1 MEDRR
6 KEDAHIRD
14 EAAGWHV
21 ASASEEM
28 DWAAFAEWLDRDQR
42 HRDAYDDI
50 ALLDQEIEAGREAI
64 VTMIPANDVEEE
76 QPAVAQ
82 TNRRRWWAGGGVA
95 LAACL
100 ALIGMPQ
107 WMPVGPATTSSTY
120 RTAEAGRTI
129 ALPDGSS
136 IALGGKTEL
145 AVADGGTSIRM
156 REGVAHFDIRHD
168 PSRQMVIDAGSVQI
182 SDIGTQFDLVVGP
195 KHTTVAVGEGRLS
208 VTPRDGSAVML
219 TAGHRLDLDEAKGDA
234 TIRPTSTESVGSWRE
249 GRLVYDNSPLAL
261 VAIDIGRYSGQRISV
276 DPQIAD
282 LRMSGVLNI
291 GDGSKLVSQV
301 TALLPIRADRQGGGV
316 RLVAAR

>member
-1 MEDRR
+1 MEGNR
-6 KEDAHIRD
+6 KEGAQIRD
-14 EAAGWHV
+14 EAAEWHV
-21 ASASEEM
+21 ASASDDM
-28 DWAAFAEWLDRDQR
+28 DWAAFAEWLDRDPR

-50 ALLDQEIEAGREAI
+50 ALLDQEIVAGREAI
-64 VTMIPANDVEEE
+64 VTLIPANDLEEE
-76 QPAVAQ
+76 QPTDARPQ
-82 TNRRRWWAGGGVA
+82 RRRWWVGGGIA

-107 WMPVGPATTSSTY
+107 WMPGAPGTTSSTY
-120 RTAEAGRTI
+120 RTAEAGRTV

-145 AVADGGTSIRM
+145 ALADGGTSIRM

-168 PSRQMVIDAGSVQI
+168 PSRQMTIDAGSVQI
-182 SDIGTQFDLVVGP
+182 SDIGTRFDLVVGP
-195 KHTTVAVGEGRLS
+195 QHTTVAVGEGRLS
-208 VTPRDGSAVML
+208 VTPRDGSPVVL
-219 TAGHRLDLDEAKGDA
+219 TAGHRLDLDEDKGDA
-234 TIRPTSTESVGSWRE
+234 TIRATSPEAVGSWRQ

-301 TALLPIRADRQGGGV
+301 TALLPIRADRQNDGV